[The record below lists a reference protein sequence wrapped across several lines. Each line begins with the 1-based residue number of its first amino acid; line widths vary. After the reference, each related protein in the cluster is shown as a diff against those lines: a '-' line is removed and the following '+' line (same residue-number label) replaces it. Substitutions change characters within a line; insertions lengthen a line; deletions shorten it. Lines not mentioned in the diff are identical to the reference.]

1 MSVYLYMQRVKLME
15 DDELLLA
22 LELASDDELGYLADI
37 LFRRKFNPLDYIA
50 TPDVIE
56 VQSLDRVVLVQ
67 AIADRFRFLAADGFT
82 VLRRQTDQLTY
93 REVLERVCQH
103 LKIKYS
109 QTQSVADIESELF
122 LNLLSR
128 AWQKMPARERKQL
141 NASMQSALTEADLH
155 KSLPPDAQRN
165 PLGLV
170 IKGGG
175 AIAMSTV
182 IQPAVMAL
190 LAKQLAWHLATYQT
204 GKEVLKAGGTAI
216 ATRVQAYFSTY
227 LARHGV
233 AAAAARY
240 GAVRTVFSVI
250 TPALWGVFFADLGW
264 RAISTNYARI
274 IPVIFLLAQI
284 RLLRDI

>member
-1 MSVYLYMQRVKLME
+1 M
-15 DDELLLA
+15 DELLMA
-22 LELASDDELGYLADI
+22 LELASDEELHYLADI
-37 LFRRKFNPLDYIA
+37 LFRRKFNPIDYLA

-56 VQSLDRVVLVQ
+56 VQSLDRDSLVE

-82 VLRRQTDQLTY
+82 VLRRQTDQLSY

-103 LKIKYS
+103 LKVKYS

-128 AWQKMPARERKQL
+128 SWQKMSPRERKQL
-141 NASMQSALTEADLH
+141 NANLQSALTEADLQ

-182 IQPAVMAL
+182 IQPAVMNL
-190 LAKQLAWHLATYQT
+190 LAKQLAWHLATYQA
-204 GKEVLKAGGTAI
+204 GREVIKAGGTAI
-216 ATRVQAYFSTY
+216 ATRVQTYFSTY
-227 LARHGV
+227 VARHGMAV
-233 AAAAARY
+233 AAARY
-240 GAVRTVFSVI
+240 GVVRSVFAVI

-274 IPVIFLLAQI
+274 VPAIFILAQI